1 MLNRLQENLSRNM
14 KQLRESRGRTQAQI
28 SKLAQIPRPT
38 WANLES
44 GAANPTLS
52 VLAKVAAAFKVSIE
66 ELIASPRA
74 SARHYQ
80 PHELPTEVRQGVTV
94 RNLLPDPLV
103 GVNLERMEFGPQEK
117 MKGSPHTPGTREYL
131 TCEVGQVR
139 LYAAGE
145 EYRLD
150 PGDVVVFRGDQPH
163 SYVNPNR
170 QKAVAYAVVVIAPPG
185 L

>member
-1 MLNRLQENLSRNM
+1 M
-14 KQLRESRGRTQAQI
+14 
-28 SKLAQIPRPT
+28 SKVAEIPRPT

-52 VLAKVAAAFKVSIE
+52 VLSRVAASFKVSIE
-66 ELIASPRA
+66 ELIASPKA
-74 SARHYQ
+74 SARHYRSE
-80 PHELPTEVRQGVTV
+80 ELPTEARQGVTV

-103 GVNLERMEFGPQEK
+103 GLKMERMEFGPQEK

-131 TCEVGQVR
+131 TCEVGQVS

-170 QKAVAYAVVVIAPPG
+170 QKAVAYSVVVIAPPS